1 MNPLTALE
9 GTTMISTS
17 SFRTLFRHSSR
28 RRPQHPE
35 AIPARELDLPV
46 LIDDPASSARVAI
59 DLCRGRREEMTL
71 ALFLDDRH
79 RLVGHVVLASSW
91 VQAARL
97 SARPILAVA
106 GSSRATGLV
115 LIRYRHHG
123 DCEATLAERRSAGAI
138 GVACLRSGITVVDHL
153 VVVSTGAFDSVYR
166 LRA

>member
-1 MNPLTALE
+1 
-9 GTTMISTS
+9 
-17 SFRTLFRHSSR
+17 
-28 RRPQHPE
+28 
-35 AIPARELDLPV
+35 LDLPV
-46 LIDDPASSARVAI
+46 LIDDPASCARVAI